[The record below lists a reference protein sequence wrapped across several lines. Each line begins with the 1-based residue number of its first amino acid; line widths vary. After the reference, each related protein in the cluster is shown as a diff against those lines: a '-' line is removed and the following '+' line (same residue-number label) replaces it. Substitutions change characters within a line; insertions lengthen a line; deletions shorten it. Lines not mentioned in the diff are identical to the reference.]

1 MKRINIKKL
10 LKEKT
15 PKEIISDYMEGKINL
30 TQSQLQSVIN
40 RKNGKDYGRGS
51 AMIGGKNG

>member
-1 MKRINIKKL
+1 MKKVDVKKL

-30 TQSQLQSVIN
+30 TQGQLQSVIN
-40 RKNGKDYGRGS
+40 KKNGRDLGRGS
-51 AMIGGKNG
+51 ANIGRNR